1 MAREYILYE
10 WRPSGRPFP
19 PSARPTWPPPR
30 LKQGPYWV
38 EQTEHGLRCTPRRG
52 TYAYKRMI
60 QQQEKKKQSDEV
72 GWFFIWCIAAFAL
85 GALAL
90 HFL

>member
-1 MAREYILYE
+1 
-10 WRPSGRPFP
+10 
-19 PSARPTWPPPR
+19 

-38 EQTEHGLRCTPRRG
+38 EQTEQGLRCTLRRG

-60 QQQEKKKQSDEV
+60 KKQEEKERADEV
-72 GWFFIWCIAAFAL
+72 GWFFVACIAMFAL
-85 GALAL
+85 GALAF